1 MPYEPGYL
9 GTESKLALPGASTD
23 ASLPVACVVQHL
35 GTLSMGGG
43 KLAGFDVNVFSKP
56 LLGPLALY
64 F

>member
-1 MPYEPGYL
+1 MPGYL

-23 ASLPVACVVQHL
+23 ASSPVACVVQHL

-56 LLGPLALY
+56 LLGP
-64 F
+64 